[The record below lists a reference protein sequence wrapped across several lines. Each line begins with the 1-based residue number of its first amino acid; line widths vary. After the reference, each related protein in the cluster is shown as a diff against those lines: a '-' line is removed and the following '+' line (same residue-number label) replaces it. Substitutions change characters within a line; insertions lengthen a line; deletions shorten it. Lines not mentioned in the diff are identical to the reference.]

1 MSAFDP
7 RLQFLKD
14 GLAAWEIQNHW
25 KGPCGHSISE
35 AMENRVGD
43 CEHCTA
49 VNEYLMWLDWLP
61 EYNYGQRVGGQ

>member
-35 AMENRVGD
+35 LDND
-43 CEHCTA
+43 CEYCTA

>member
-1 MSAFDP
+1 MKLGFDP

-14 GLAAWEIQNHW
+14 GLAAWEIGNQW

-35 AMENRVGD
+35 LDYD
-43 CEHCTA
+43 CEYCKA
-49 VNEYLMWLDWLP
+49 VNEYMMYLDWLP